1 MKKEMIDH
9 PDHYNKGGIEV
20 IDFIEAWELNFS
32 RGSAVKYICRGGIKD
47 PEREIEDLEKA
58 EWYINREIIRL
69 VNKKRRIENENN
81 KSKS

>member
-47 PEREIEDLEKA
+47 PDKELEDLGKA
-58 EWYINREIIRL
+58 KWYIDREIIRL
-69 VNKKRRIENENN
+69 INEKIKKENKE
-81 KSKS
+81 